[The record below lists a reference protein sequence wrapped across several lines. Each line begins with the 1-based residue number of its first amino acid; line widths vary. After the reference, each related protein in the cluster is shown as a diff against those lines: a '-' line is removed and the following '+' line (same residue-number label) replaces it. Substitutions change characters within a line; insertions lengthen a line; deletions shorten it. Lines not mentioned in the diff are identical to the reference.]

1 MWTRQNI
8 QKIILDFSLK
18 ASNNPFNGVASL
30 NKTDNADWKDD
41 MGLDSIEL
49 MQLATY
55 INLFFNLFEMK
66 DPPYL
71 LSSNKLDDWVELVFD
86 AKQKSNEYLN
96 FTTSGTSGQS
106 KTIKHSIN
114 YLEREVSFLASLFS
128 ESTHIIPYVP
138 SYTIYGFLFT
148 ICLPEKLGIPLR
160 YPSET
165 NWQEVSA
172 NSLIVATPFHW
183 QLLLPVLPEK
193 ILHCLGVSAAS
204 PLYDGLY
211 QSITSKN
218 ITLTEIYGSTETSG
232 VAYRKSWKDSFS
244 LFPYWEFINGN
255 YSIAI
260 KDRDSHTIY
269 SLMDDITQTGYNQ
282 FSIVGRKDKEIKI
295 AGILVNLD
303 YVNTMIRQLPNIQQC
318 SVSAK
323 AIDNDVILQASISL
337 YRDGENERA
346 DIKQQIRETFP
357 SHERPRIIHFTT
369 FT

>member
-30 NKTDNADWKDD
+30 YKTDNADWKDD

-106 KTIKHSIN
+106 KTIKHSID

-128 ESTHIIPYVP
+128 EATHIIPYVP

-148 ICLPEKLGIPLR
+148 VCLPEKLGIPLR

-165 NWQEVSA
+165 NWQQVPA
-172 NSLIVATPFHW
+172 KSLIVATPFHW

-232 VAYRKSWKDSFS
+232 VAYRKNWKDSFS
-244 LFPYWEFINGN
+244 LFPYWEFINDN
-255 YSIAI
+255 NSIAI
-260 KDRDSHTIY
+260 KDLKSHTVY
-269 SLMDDITQTGYNQ
+269 SLMDDVTQTGYNQ
-282 FSIVGRKDKEIKI
+282 FVIVGRKDKEIKI

-323 AIDNDVILQASISL
+323 AIDNDVKIQASISL
-337 YRDGENERA
+337 YTDGEKERA
-346 DIKQQIRETFP
+346 DIKQQIRETLL

-369 FT
+369 ST

>member
-30 NKTDNADWKDD
+30 YKKDIADWKDD
-41 MGLDSIEL
+41 IGLDSIEL
-49 MQLATY
+49 MQLAAY
-55 INLFFNLFEMK
+55 VNSFFNLFEMK

-71 LSSNKLDDWVELVFD
+71 LSSAKLEDWVELVFN
-86 AKQKSNEYLN
+86 AKQRSNEYLN

-106 KTIKHSIN
+106 KTIKHSTD
-114 YLEREVSFLASLFS
+114 YLQREVSFLASLFRDA
-128 ESTHIIPYVP
+128 THIIPYVP

-148 ICLPEKLGIPLR
+148 VCLPEKLGIPLL

-165 NWQEVSA
+165 NWQEVPA
-172 NSLIVATPFHW
+172 KSLIVATPFHW

-211 QSITSKN
+211 QSIISKN

-232 VAYRKSWKDSFS
+232 VAYRQNCKNSFT
-244 LFPYWEFINGN
+244 LFPYWEFINDN
-255 YSIAI
+255 NSITVQ
-260 KDRDSHTIY
+260 DRESHYIH
-269 SLMDDITQTGYNQ
+269 SLMDDITQTGNNQ
-282 FSIVGRKDKEIKI
+282 FTILGRKDKEIKI

-303 YVNTMIRQLPNIQQC
+303 YVNTIIRQLPNIKECQL
-318 SVSAK
+318 SAK
-323 AIDNDVILQASISL
+323 AIDNEVIIQASITL
-337 YRDGENERA
+337 GIDGEKERA
-346 DIKQQIRETFP
+346 DSKLQIREALP
-357 SHERPRIIHFTT
+357 AHERPRMVHFTQAL
-369 FT
+369 